1 MKNKIKSALKVS
13 KDHLLFEWGDLSPNN
28 YCSNSSPCKM
38 SAHISMLLHDSLKLL
53 ITTEEHIIIKT
64 YNEKALK
71 ELKFLR
77 NEEFLVSS

>member
-1 MKNKIKSALKVS
+1 
-13 KDHLLFEWGDLSPNN
+13 
-28 YCSNSSPCKM
+28 M
-38 SAHISMLLHDSLKLL
+38 SAHISMLLHGSLELL